1 MVRSGN
7 GIRYVIPLSQPFG
20 MQDAVAGVPHIFVVA
35 AVFLKLLRSVMLLYA
50 HLPPRCTA
58 VSMRD
63 TCKVEGS
70 LLYCA
75 CFMLYYHIIQ
85 EQLC

>member
-1 MVRSGN
+1 
-7 GIRYVIPLSQPFG
+7 

-58 VSMRD
+58 VHARHMQGGRV
-63 TCKVEGS
+63 TFILC
-70 LLYCA
+70 
-75 CFMLYYHIIQ
+75 MLYALLSYYSRTVVLIG
-85 EQLC
+85 ELWL